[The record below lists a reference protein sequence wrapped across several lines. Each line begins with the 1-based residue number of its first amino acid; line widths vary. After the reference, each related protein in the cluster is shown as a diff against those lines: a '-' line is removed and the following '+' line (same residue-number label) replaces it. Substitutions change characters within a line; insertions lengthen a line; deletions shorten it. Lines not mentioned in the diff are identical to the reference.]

1 MNSLLNHYLP
11 VFSMGIK
18 FSLTPEDYPDCNH
31 FRNEC
36 ITLLDK
42 AMLNSELL
50 YSLQDCEDSH
60 FAVIVWL
67 DEMVLKT
74 SPDWVNEWRTSMLQS
89 QRFRTAIGGEEFY
102 TRLDRIDL
110 VNKDLRQVYLFCLL
124 MGFQGKYAHKRSDE
138 LQLRISDER
147 KCLPDEWQ
155 SWPGVARIIAMDVE
169 LNSRQSFQRLRFFHN
184 KTSLFLF
191 GAIFYLTTLSGLH
204 LLIRN

>member
-102 TRLDRIDL
+102 TRLDRID
-110 VNKDLRQVYLFCLL
+110 
-124 MGFQGKYAHKRSDE
+124 
-138 LQLRISDER
+138 
-147 KCLPDEWQ
+147 
-155 SWPGVARIIAMDVE
+155 
-169 LNSRQSFQRLRFFHN
+169 
-184 KTSLFLF
+184 
-191 GAIFYLTTLSGLH
+191 
-204 LLIRN
+204 

>member
-1 MNSLLNHYLP
+1 
-11 VFSMGIK
+11 MGIK
-18 FSLTPEDYPDCNH
+18 FSLAPEDYPDCDH

-42 AMLNSELL
+42 ALLNSELL

-74 SPDWVNEWRTSMLQS
+74 SPGWVNEWRTSMLQS

-102 TRLDRIDL
+102 TRLDTIDV

-124 MGFQGKYAHKRSDE
+124 MGFQGKYANKRSDE

-155 SWPGVARIIAMDVE
+155 SWPGDARIIATDVE
-169 LNSRQSFQRLRFFHN
+169 LNSRQSIQRLRFFYN

-191 GAIFYLTTLSGLH
+191 GVIFYLTTLSGLH